1 MSRVRSDASRRAPG
15 GGAGHG
21 RAAFLPGGGVARR
34 RRGFTLLEV
43 LAATLVL
50 GLGLVG
56 VGSMVTYSVVSHEKS
71 VNYTLAAERAS
82 AEVERVRE
90 AGYLGAK
97 VTTDLF
103 PAPAYTLASA
113 TKVTFTVA
121 ELKGGQGSITIDED
135 AQAKATDPNTG
146 SAYNNM
152 KLVQVAITWTGS
164 RNLSGSYQTATLVA
178 NRP

>member
-1 MSRVRSDASRRAPG
+1 MSTVRWAAPRRAPA
-15 GGAGHG
+15 GGAGRG
-21 RAAFLPGGGVARR
+21 RVASFARGGAGRR

-90 AGYLGAK
+90 AGYLGANIS
-97 VTTDLF
+97 TDLF
-103 PAPAYTLASA
+103 PTTAYTIASA
-113 TKVTFTVA
+113 TKVTFAVA

-135 AQAKATDPNTG
+135 AQAKATNPNTG

>member
-1 MSRVRSDASRRAPG
+1 MATVERWRGKEGRSPG
-15 GGAGHG
+15 HAGG
-21 RAAFLPGGGVARR
+21 RS

-56 VGSMVTYSVVSHEKS
+56 VGSMVTYSVISHEKS
-71 VNYTLAAERAS
+71 VNYTIAAERAS

-90 AGYLGAK
+90 AGYLGAN

-103 PAPAYTLASA
+103 PAPTYAIASA
-113 TKVTFTVA
+113 AKVTFPVA

-135 AQAKATDPNTG
+135 AQAKAINPNTG
-146 SAYNNM
+146 GAYHNL
-152 KLVQVAITWTGS
+152 KLVQVMITWTGS
-164 RNLSGSYQTATLVA
+164 RDLSGSYQTATLEA